1 MILIASRFVIQNS
14 EIKSSTPCQ
23 TRKWQRCNNLLLPSR
38 QGWCLGPSPRGWD
51 VGWVKKS
58 PPSAKNQT
66 HVGFHQIPTTH
77 EAKKDGFIIYISMVW
92 KNFWWKTGGISCMK
106 LWLCVVLWFF
116 IQHYGI
122 FLNLE
127 LSNSSLVN
135 KNRYCQQDFLFSHQI
150 PQNPR
155 KPSKS
160 HINPHRQNTTLLKYY
175 SPRGK
180 PTTHLLFQCGPHAP
194 SLPRAPLRLQRI
206 LK

>member
-1 MILIASRFVIQNS
+1 
-14 EIKSSTPCQ
+14 
-23 TRKWQRCNNLLLPSR
+23 
-38 QGWCLGPSPRGWD
+38 
-51 VGWVKKS
+51 
-58 PPSAKNQT
+58 
-66 HVGFHQIPTTH
+66 
-77 EAKKDGFIIYISMVW
+77 
-92 KNFWWKTGGISCMK
+92 MK

-175 SPRGK
+175 RPRGK
-180 PTTHLLFQCGPHAP
+180 PTTHLLFQCGPQAP
-194 SLPRAPLRLQRI
+194 SLVRVNIPEDQFENQVSVAEDGQGN
-206 LK
+206 KAVGC